1 MTMDTPMSLSAQIR
15 LALVDDHSLVRDGI
29 KALLSVIPNVA
40 VVGEAENGAHAME
53 MIEQC
58 KPDLL
63 LVDINLPD
71 INGLVLTRQLRER
84 HPLLQVLV
92 LSMHDSKEYVSE
104 SLRAGASGYVLKNSP
119 SREIV
124 AAIEAIANGG
134 TFYSAEIA
142 QKLLLDDGSSSELT
156 PRESEVLYK
165 MAQGMNNK
173 EMARELNISVRT
185 VETHRLSIRRKL
197 KIDKPAALVKYAI
210 EHGII
215 SSQPY

>member
-1 MTMDTPMSLSAQIR
+1 MSLSTKIR

-29 KALLSVIPNVA
+29 RALLSVVPNMA
-40 VVGEAENGAHAME
+40 VVGEAENGAQAIE
-53 MIEQC
+53 MVEQC

-63 LVDINLPD
+63 LLDINLPD
-71 INGLVLTRQLRER
+71 INGLVLTRKIRER
-84 HPLLQVLV
+84 HPSLRILV

-124 AAIEAIANGG
+124 AAIEAIVTGG

-142 QKLLLDDGSSSELT
+142 QKLLLDDGESSELT
-156 PRESEVLYK
+156 PRESQVLYK
-165 MAQGMNNK
+165 MAQGLNNK

-210 EHGII
+210 DHGII
-215 SSQPY
+215 SSQSY

>member
-1 MTMDTPMSLSAQIR
+1 MSLSTKIR

-29 KALLSVIPNVA
+29 KALLSVVHNVT
-40 VVGEAENGAHAME
+40 VVGEAENGARAME

-71 INGLVLTRQLRER
+71 INGLVLTRKIREKHPSLR
-84 HPLLQVLV
+84 VLV

-124 AAIEAIANGG
+124 AAIEAIATGG

-142 QKLLLDDGSSSELT
+142 QKLLLEDGESSELT
-156 PRESEVLYK
+156 PRESQVLYK
-165 MAQGMNNK
+165 MAQGLNNK

-210 EHGII
+210 DHGII
-215 SSQPY
+215 SSQPH

>member
-1 MTMDTPMSLSAQIR
+1 MSLSTKIR

-40 VVGEAENGAHAME
+40 VVGEAENGAHAIDMV
-53 MIEQC
+53 EQC

-71 INGLVLTRQLRER
+71 INGLVLTRKIRER
-84 HPLLQVLV
+84 HPSLRVLV

-124 AAIEAIANGG
+124 AAIEAIATGG

-142 QKLLLDDGSSSELT
+142 QKLLLEGGESSELT
-156 PRESEVLYK
+156 PRERQVLYK
-165 MAQGMNNK
+165 MAQGLNNK

-210 EHGII
+210 DHGII
-215 SSQPY
+215 SSLPY